1 MNKRKEMALP
11 ISQIFNLTSTPVSSY
26 TRDGDIITIPPTLP
40 EDIKIRP
47 DSFFIVGNKPQSIRI
62 NCLKIL
68 STSKGR
74 GGVPISVLVLYDKQD
89 IRVYPMEG

>member
-1 MNKRKEMALP
+1 MDKRKKMTLP

-26 TRDGDIITIPPTLP
+26 TRDGSIITIPPTLP
-40 EDIKIRP
+40 EDIKIHP
-47 DSFFIVGNKPQSIRI
+47 DSFFIVENKPQGIQI

-68 STSKGR
+68 STSIGR
-74 GGVPISVLVLYDKQD
+74 GGVSVSALVLYDKQD